1 MAGKARDMHVEE
13 LREVKAAAAR
23 ASRASKSRKTEKAR
37 ERRLADKARDMRI
50 AELRDRKSAS
60 RTQALEGQAEAKTA
74 RQRTRAPGLNPRG
87 HRRAGRARGQGAQGP
102 ECSGLVCLFCFV
114 KYKIKSEL
122 LSDI

>member
-50 AELRDRKSAS
+50 AELRDRKAPC
-60 RTQALEGQAEAKTA
+60 AP
-74 RQRTRAPGLNPRG
+74 RAPHAAVPSRAPRTPAPSKDKQ
-87 HRRAGRARGQGAQGP
+87 RQKQLARAPALLDTIREGRAALDALAAKARKGP
-102 ECSGLVCLFCFV
+102 SAA
-114 KYKIKSEL
+114 
-122 LSDI
+122 D